1 MTSSSS
7 LNPLFRNESQTHTHT
22 HTWPLWTHKRQS
34 QTDGPSVGQKRR
46 NYSVASALCTFLK
59 KSKVIFISLFFFS
72 IQIIH
77 DVFCQLIQFWDVETR
92 GRSVSKKAGR
102 RVFGLASSSVKPH
115 YVNQSLPS
123 WWSHTSREH
132 GMSYMDKSFIRLF
145 PWTSNNPECKWCRY
159 WSSLLTPPA
168 DSTLHSNMI

>member
-46 NYSVASALCTFLK
+46 NYSVASALCTFFK
-59 KSKVIFISLFFFS
+59 KIQGYFHQPFLFFHSNHSWCLLPINSVLRCGDKGTFS
-72 IQIIH
+72 VQK
-77 DVFCQLIQFWDVETR
+77 
-92 GRSVSKKAGR
+92 GRKTSVQTSTGCR
-102 RVFGLASSSVKPH
+102 SSSDKPH

-145 PWTSNNPECKWCRY
+145 PWTSNNPECK
-159 WSSLLTPPA
+159 
-168 DSTLHSNMI
+168 